1 MEYKWCMLPRGSG
14 SWDRLALVVAALA
27 PFVVSVV
34 LVSFR
39 DDFDNTQIAL
49 VLVVVVVALAA
60 YGNRTAGYLA
70 ALSAGL
76 WFDFFFT
83 RPYQRFTI
91 TDRSDVETFV
101 LLLLVGIAV
110 TELAV
115 WGRRQQM
122 LASREAGYLAGIHA
136 AAESGAVGGSSSA
149 LVKEVSD
156 QLVDTLGL
164 RACRFQR
171 GVAGLGN
178 PPRLRR
184 DGQVVW
190 NRSVWDVERRG
201 LPTDS
206 DIELLVESG
215 GHLRGRFMLTA
226 APEARV
232 SLAQRL
238 VAVTLADQVGAA
250 LG

>member
-1 MEYKWCMLPRGSG
+1 MWPRGSG
-14 SWDRLALVVAALA
+14 SWDRLALALAALA
-27 PFVVSVV
+27 PFAVSAV
-34 LVSFR
+34 LVPFR

-49 VLVVVVVALAA
+49 VLVVVVVAVAA

-91 TDRSDVETFV
+91 TDRSDIETFV

-149 LVKEVSD
+149 WSRRSRTSWSTRSGFAHAASSAGWRAWAIHRGCGATGRSCGTEQSGTSSD
-156 QLVDTLGL
+156 K
-164 RACRFQR
+164 AC
-171 GVAGLGN
+171 
-178 PPRLRR
+178 PP
-184 DGQVVW
+184 
-190 NRSVWDVERRG
+190 
-201 LPTDS
+201 T
-206 DIELLVESG
+206 
-215 GHLRGRFMLTA
+215 
-226 APEARV
+226 
-232 SLAQRL
+232 
-238 VAVTLADQVGAA
+238 VTSSC
-250 LG
+250 